1 MNQRRP
7 TKPPQP
13 TAAQLGIRAGDRVT
27 RLGDGGEV
35 TEHTATS
42 DPWQSYEGGPW
53 LIKLSGIAG
62 GWILTRVDK
71 VAAAPAPAQP
81 PQRFSSP
88 TILEDVCAAI
98 DCDNKPIP
106 QPPPAPCGSAK
117 WHTFTHLARNGVT
130 MSLTVDL
137 SGNAVAIQTSHNA
150 KDHPELWS
158 EYSAWA
164 DSIATQIV
172 PLLNGD
178 QMRAA
183 AVVGMQLIA
192 ERQKRE

>member
-27 RLGDGGEV
+27 RLGNGGEI
-35 TEHTATS
+35 TECAT
-42 DPWQSYEGGPW
+42 Q
-53 LIKLSGIAG
+53 
-62 GWILTRVDK
+62 
-71 VAAAPAPAQP
+71 AP
-81 PQRFSSP
+81 
-88 TILEDVCAAI
+88 L
-98 DCDNKPIP
+98 
-106 QPPPAPCGSAK
+106 GHAK
-117 WHTFTHLARNGVT
+117 RHTFHMHFKDGTEA
-130 MSLTVDL
+130 SLTVDL
-137 SGNAVAIQTSHNA
+137 SGNSVTVTTSFDA
-150 KDHPELWS
+150 STRPDLEV
-158 EYSAWA
+158 EFRAWA

-183 AVVGMQLIA
+183 AVVGMQLIS

>member
-1 MNQRRP
+1 MNRRP

-62 GWILTRVDK
+62 GWILTRIDK
-71 VAAAPAPAQP
+71 VA
-81 PQRFSSP
+81 
-88 TILEDVCAAI
+88 T
-98 DCDNKPIP
+98 
-106 QPPPAPCGSAK
+106 PPPAPGSSAK
-117 WHTFTHLARNGVT
+117 RHTFHMHFKDGTEA
-130 MSLTVDL
+130 SLTVDL
-137 SGNAVAIQTSHNA
+137 SGNSVTVTSSFDA
-150 KDHPELWS
+150 SKRPDLEA
-158 EYSAWA
+158 EFRAWA

-183 AVVGMQLIA
+183 AVVGMQLIS